1 MTNTKNSKTPT
12 PKSTVR
18 PSQAIY
24 EIKVQGHLDS
34 LWEQWFEGMT
44 LTKTENGESGVACT
58 LISGLVADQA
68 ALHGLLTKIRDLN
81 LTLISVRRIRP
92 NKQASEEINM
102 DLSQGKEDEKRPPY
116 NAGSEKET
124 Q

>member
-1 MTNTKNSKTPT
+1 
-12 PKSTVR
+12 
-18 PSQAIY
+18 
-24 EIKVQGHLDS
+24 
-34 LWEQWFEGMT
+34 MT

-81 LTLISVRRIRP
+81 LTLISVHRIRP
-92 NKQASEEINM
+92 DKQASESASI
-102 DLSQGKEDEKRPPY
+102 DLPREK
-116 NAGSEKET
+116 

>member
-1 MTNTKNSKTPT
+1 MTDTKNPKTPT

-24 EIKVQGHLDS
+24 EIKVQEHLDS

-44 LTKTENGESGVACT
+44 LMKTENGESGVACT

-92 NKQASEEINM
+92 NKQAGESASN
-102 DLSQGKEDEKRPPY
+102 DLPRENE
-116 NAGSEKET
+116 
-124 Q
+124 